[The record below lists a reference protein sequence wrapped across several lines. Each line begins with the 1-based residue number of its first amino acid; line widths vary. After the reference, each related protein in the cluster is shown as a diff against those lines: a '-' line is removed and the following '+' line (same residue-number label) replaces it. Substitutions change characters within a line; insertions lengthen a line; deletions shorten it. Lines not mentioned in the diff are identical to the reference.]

1 MEPREPKS
9 FCKAKG
15 NIIGAK
21 WETRK
26 WKKTFTRYA
35 SDRGLVSR
43 LYKELKKPEHQE
55 NKPTK
60 NRVQRYTGNS
70 QK

>member
-55 NKPTK
+55 NK
-60 NRVQRYTGNS
+60 
-70 QK
+70 